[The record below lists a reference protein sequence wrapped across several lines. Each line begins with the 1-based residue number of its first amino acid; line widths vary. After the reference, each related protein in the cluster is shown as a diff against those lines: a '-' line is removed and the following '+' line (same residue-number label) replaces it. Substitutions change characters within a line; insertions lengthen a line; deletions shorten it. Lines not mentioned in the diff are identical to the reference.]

1 MLNWIVWNG
10 TVFDI
15 ETVLTLNWIVIYR
28 TVLTF
33 NFVQRKS
40 ILVLNWI
47 SGIRI
52 VWLNW
57 MLEIEMFLTIKLCTH
72 AKLNCLK

>member
-15 ETVLTLNWIVIYR
+15 ETVLTLNWFFKNR
-28 TVLTF
+28 T
-33 NFVQRKS
+33 
-40 ILVLNWI
+40 
-47 SGIRI
+47 

-57 MLEIEMFLTIKLCTH
+57 IFEIEMLLTIKLCTYG
-72 AKLNCLK
+72 KLNCLK

>member
-15 ETVLTLNWIVIYR
+15 ETVLTQKLVVYYR

-33 NFVQRKS
+33 NCV
-40 ILVLNWI
+40 
-47 SGIRI
+47 
-52 VWLNW
+52 
-57 MLEIEMFLTIKLCTH
+57 
-72 AKLNCLK
+72 